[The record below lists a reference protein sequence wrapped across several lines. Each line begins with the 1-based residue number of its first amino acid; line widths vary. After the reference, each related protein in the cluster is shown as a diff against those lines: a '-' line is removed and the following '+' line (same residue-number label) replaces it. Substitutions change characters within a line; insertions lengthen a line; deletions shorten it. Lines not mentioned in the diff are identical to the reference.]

1 MFRWGVWGDSST
13 LILLGVLGDISS
25 AGRLHVALGDSAVN
39 VSETLAVGVGGAEGI
54 VSSDGSCAT

>member
-1 MFRWGVWGDSST
+1 M
-13 LILLGVLGDISS
+13 LGDISY